1 MSPQAKFVVE
11 PWDENST
18 PCACCG
24 NMSRVVWGG
33 IATKKSTVAAYY
45 LQWTV
50 DAPQHDANID
60 LILGNMD
67 DDSTP
72 NERVLVS
79 LLYRAAPSGGVMVID
94 GTGRPVDDREICRQ
108 AMKRE
113 EVIGTPLAADVFAL
127 VDAIWLQ
134 DPRIDELRAR

>member
-1 MSPQAKFVVE
+1 MSPQAKFFVE

-18 PCACCG
+18 PCDCCG
-24 NMSRVVWGG
+24 KMSRVVWGG

-45 LQWTV
+45 VQWTV
-50 DAPQHDANID
+50 NAPQHDANID

-72 NERVLVS
+72 SERVLVS
-79 LLYRAAPSGGVMVID
+79 LLYRARPSGGVMVID

-108 AMKRE
+108 AMKRD